1 VAKPS
6 KPSTPKAA
14 SEQASTCRIVL
25 SVGVGIRRKQQSWIT
40 FYSKIATFIHKL
52 SHYFLYLIKNSIIMS
67 KKNLTQ
73 EQGDSIKEIVGKII
87 DLIVKLTK
95 GK

>member
-1 VAKPS
+1 MSDFFSNPLQVQP
-6 KPSTPKAA
+6 TPRVV
-14 SEQASTCRIVL
+14 SGQTSTCRTVL
-25 SVGVGIRRKQQSWIT
+25 SVGVGIRGKPHL
-40 FYSKIATFIHKL
+40 FISYL
-52 SHYFLYLIKNSIIMS
+52 IIFLCLIKNSIIMS

>member
-1 VAKPS
+1 
-6 KPSTPKAA
+6 
-14 SEQASTCRIVL
+14 
-25 SVGVGIRRKQQSWIT
+25 
-40 FYSKIATFIHKL
+40 
-52 SHYFLYLIKNSIIMS
+52 MS
-67 KKNLTQ
+67 NKNLTQ